1 MSDDKQVGIVLVSH
15 SAEVAASVAE
25 LAKGLAG
32 GGTSVPVAPAG
43 GTEGGGIGTSS
54 ELIAAAA
61 AAVDRG
67 AGVAV
72 LTDLG
77 SAVLTVKA
85 LLAEGDELP
94 DNTRLVDAPF
104 VEERWPRWSRRPR
117 APTWRRWRQRPRTRT
132 ATGRSERTVQPSPS
146 AAAARA
152 EHMDGISP
160 ASAVTGPGSPSAMR
174 QASCRARRP
183 RAEAGTGAVVNTASK
198 AASGAVP
205 RAPPARSPGT
215 GAGAGPGRSR

>member
-1 MSDDKQVGIVLVSH
+1 VSDDKSVGIVLVSH

-43 GTEGGGIGTSS
+43 GTEGGGLGTSA

-61 AAVDRG
+61 ASVDRG

-94 DNTRLVDAPF
+94 ANTRLVDAPF
-104 VEERWPRWSRRPR
+104 VEG
-117 APTWRRWRQRPRTRT
+117 AVAAVVT
-132 ATGRSERTVQPSPS
+132 AAAGADLAAVE
-146 AAAARA
+146 AAAA
-152 EHMDGISP
+152 
-160 ASAVTGPGSPSAMR
+160 
-174 QASCRARRP
+174 
-183 RAEAGTGAVVNTASK
+183 EAYTYRK
-198 AASGAVP
+198 A
-205 RAPPARSPGT
+205 
-215 GAGAGPGRSR
+215 